1 MNEAETKRFYDTLEA
16 VAIAQAME
24 LLLRQ
29 TEQTRSD
36 DPAHMAMITF
46 FRSLLTKY
54 RRKVGTVRLS
64 KDSYGMIQIHDDTLK
79 TFNNN

>member
-1 MNEAETKRFYDTLEA
+1 MTPEEQKRFYEMLES

-29 TEQTRSD
+29 TEQNRSD

-64 KDSYGMIQIHDDTLK
+64 KDSYGMIQIHDETLK
-79 TFNNN
+79 KFYTN